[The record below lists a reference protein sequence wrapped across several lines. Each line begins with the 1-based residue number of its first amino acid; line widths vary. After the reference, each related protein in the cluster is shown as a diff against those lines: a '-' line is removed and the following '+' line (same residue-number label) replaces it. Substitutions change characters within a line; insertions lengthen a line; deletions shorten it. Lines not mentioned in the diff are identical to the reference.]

1 MTDVLVCLDVGDKDL
16 AKTLCVSAVLSHIH
30 RRLDGSTQLELVA
43 FDGDNAN
50 ERHLHD
56 EFLRILVVQAVLLN
70 APSGTLEEQS
80 LNVGTR
86 VEAFGDLRRVS
97 LLGHLSVKE

>member
-16 AKTLCVSAVLSHIH
+16 ADTLCVSAVLSHIH
-30 RRLDGSTQLELVA
+30 RGLDGSTQLELVA

-50 ERHLHD
+50 QRHLNN
-56 EFLRILVVQAVLLN
+56 ELLRILVVQTVLFD

-80 LNVGTR
+80 LNVG
-86 VEAFGDLRRVS
+86 A
-97 LLGHLSVKE
+97 